1 MSQRTF
7 GQNFAEA
14 LNSVQLITDN
24 VLLNGRVDLMSKMP
38 KFTIP
43 QYQKPISHNSTYTR
57 EATPGQK
64 TRNSVSDLYFSGQN
78 IDAIQEGIRY
88 RVYVESQG
96 QFTIGRQSDQE
107 LKTVMRSIYIQNGIG
122 NLDCIGQVRL
132 LNSKVLEWVVPEVLN
147 NLLQYSR
154 YKQDAS
160 TLPMP
165 LDRSPLETMKG
176 TRTLEFKSFI

>member
-7 GQNFAEA
+7 GQNFADA

-24 VLLNGRVDLMSKMP
+24 VLLNGRVDLLSKMP

-43 QYQKPISHNSTYTR
+43 QYQNPQSHNSMYTR

-64 TRNSVSDLYFSGQN
+64 TRNSVSDLFFSGKN

-88 RVYVESQG
+88 RVYVESNG
-96 QFTIGRQSDQE
+96 QFTIGRQSDKE
-107 LKTVMRSIYIQNGIG
+107 LKTVMRSIYIQHGIG
-122 NLDCIGQVRL
+122 NLDCIGQVRV
-132 LNSKVLEWVVPEVLN
+132 LNSRVLEWVVPEVLN
-147 NLLQYSR
+147 NLLQYAR
-154 YKQDAS
+154 YKQDIS

-165 LDRSPLETMKG
+165 LDRAPIASMKG
-176 TRTLEFKSFI
+176 SRSLEFKSFM